1 MNFPPITTAVL
12 LVTGVMTWIAFRRRD
27 LLERWMFKPEEI
39 LTGKQYDRLLT
50 SGFIHGDWFHFGV
63 NVFSFFFFG
72 RNIEWAYG
80 WGTLLLIHFSAIL
93 GGSLLSLI
101 IHRHHQYRALGA
113 SGGVCGVIFASLFLF
128 PNGTILHMF
137 IIPIPT
143 FLYAILFL
151 LASFYGHRKGIG
163 NVGHDAHLGGAIV
176 GLLVTTVLYPQIVL
190 ASPGMFVTVLLLS
203 LIILFLLITKPLQ
216 GLTARTESYDV
227 GLGGDRAKRYAE
239 NRRRNEKLAEIDRL
253 LDKAASNGIHSLSTR
268 ERQRLEQLSREV
280 HGRSTSTD

>member
-1 MNFPPITTAVL
+1 
-12 LVTGVMTWIAFRRRD
+12 
-27 LLERWMFKPEEI
+27 MFKPEEI